1 MRKKIMSLVV
11 SFLVITGMSVPT
23 MSYAVENLTTNEEKT
38 VDKVSNDNKT
48 VNENE
53 GTEGLTIENG
63 VVTGYTGTD
72 TDVVIPEGVTEIGEK
87 AFYGSNITS
96 IKLPDSLV
104 KIDAYGMAGCNT
116 LKEVVVPKN
125 VTELGKNAFANSY
138 TLGSITLP
146 EGLVSIGSYCFK
158 SLPKLE
164 SIKIPSTVKTIGES
178 AFQSTGIQ
186 SIEIPEGVTTLNDR
200 TFYTNKSLESIKLP
214 KSITSIGNYVFKGCT
229 SLKTIEI
236 PENVTSMG
244 REVFTNCTSIE
255 KVTIY
260 SKNIV
265 LGEDIFNSANSDM
278 VLCGYKG
285 STVETY
291 ATENSIKF
299 EAIQDTQVA
308 KVSFDADNGEDI
320 VTKDVSE
327 DGSLDYTPENPT
339 KEGYTFVG
347 WYKDTDDITTA
358 YKNNSKYSQDTTYKA
373 KYAHVSMLGAQG
385 KLVVNDKSGIRF
397 STKLYNDGDEIIEK
411 GTLIIPADLLSE
423 GEALTL
429 DTKKVAKSIG
439 KVNYETNKEENSVTY
454 LGTIINMPRSQ
465 FDRQMTAS
473 SYIKYKDK
481 AGNEYTVYS
490 PYTKGSISI
499 NKLIDVSK

>member
-11 SFLVITGMSVPT
+11 SFLVITGISVPT

-125 VTELGKNAFANSY
+125 VTELGKNAFSTA
-138 TLGSITLP
+138 
-146 EGLVSIGSYCFK
+146 GL
-158 SLPKLE
+158 
-164 SIKIPSTVKTIGES
+164 KT
-178 AFQSTGIQ
+178 
-186 SIEIPEGVTTLNDR
+186 IEIPEGITTLNDR
-200 TFYTNKSLESIKLP
+200 TFYMNKSLESVKLP

-244 REVFTNCTSIE
+244 QEVFTNCTSIE

-339 KEGYTFVG
+339 KDGYTFVG

-397 STKLYNDGDEIIEK
+397 STKLYNDGDEVIEK

-473 SYIKYKDK
+473 SYVKYKDK

-499 NKLIDVSK
+499 SQLIDVSK

>member
-72 TDVVIPEGVTEIGEK
+72 TDVVIPEGVTEIGK
-87 AFYGSNITS
+87 DAFWASKITS

-104 KIDAYGMAGCNT
+104 KIDNKGLAGCNS

-125 VTELGKNAFANSY
+125 VTEIESNAFANSY

-146 EGLVSIGSYCFK
+146 EGLVSIGDYCFNSLPELK
-158 SLPKLE
+158 SL
-164 SIKIPSTVKTIGES
+164 KIPSTVRSIGEG
-178 AFQSTGIQ
+178 AFASTG
-186 SIEIPEGVTTLNDR
+186 
-200 TFYTNKSLESIKLP
+200 
-214 KSITSIGNYVFKGCT
+214 
-229 SLKTIEI
+229 LKTIEI
-236 PENVTSMG
+236 PEGITTLKQDLFCYSQIESVKLPKSLTKIEDYVFSDCNSLKVVEIPENVISLG
-244 REVFTNCTSIE
+244 EQVFLESKKIE
-255 KVTIY
+255 KVIIY
-260 SKNIV
+260 SKNIAI
-265 LGEDIFNSANSDM
+265 GPEIFMDANPNV

-299 EAIQDTQVA
+299 ETIQDTQVA

-358 YKNNSKYSQDTTYKA
+358 YKNNLKYSQDTTYKA

-499 NKLIDVSK
+499 NKLIEVSK